1 MPAALLSTRH
11 GATMVLTLSHPE
23 RHNALGPELW
33 AAGVEALNVAES
45 SAEVSSVVI
54 TGAGTLFSIGHD
66 LDQLQASRRE
76 PASHQVALTEGLHN
90 WIEAIRSFPKPV
102 IAAVEGAAADAG
114 FALALAC
121 DFIVAARSAQFAM
134 ASGALG
140 LSPDAGASWSL
151 ARALPRQLASE
162 LLMLGTRLGAERLHA
177 LGLVNRL
184 CGAGA
189 ALGEALALAEQLNAR
204 VPHALAS
211 TKELLTEAE
220 AGAATLAT
228 QLAHE
233 RDHFVTNLHHAR
245 TGPGI
250 AAFQQ
255 QRGTAPFV

>member
-23 RHNALGPELW
+23 RHNALGPDLW
-33 AAGVEALNVAES
+33 AAGVEALGVAES
-45 SAEVSSVVI
+45 SAEVATVVI

-76 PASHQVALTEGLHN
+76 PASHQVAQTEGLHN

-102 IAAVEGAAADAG
+102 VAAVEGVAADAG

-134 ASGALG
+134 ACGALG

-162 LLMLGTRLGAERLHA
+162 LLMLGTRLNAERLHA
-177 LGLVNRL
+177 LGVVNRL
-184 CGAGA
+184 CGTGA
-189 ALGEALALAEQLNAR
+189 ALGEALALAERLNAR
-204 VPHALAS
+204 APHALAS

-220 AGAATLAT
+220 TGSASLAG
-228 QLAHE
+228 QLARE

-245 TGPGI
+245 TGAAI
-250 AAFQQ
+250 AAFRE
-255 QRGTAPFV
+255 QRGAAPLA